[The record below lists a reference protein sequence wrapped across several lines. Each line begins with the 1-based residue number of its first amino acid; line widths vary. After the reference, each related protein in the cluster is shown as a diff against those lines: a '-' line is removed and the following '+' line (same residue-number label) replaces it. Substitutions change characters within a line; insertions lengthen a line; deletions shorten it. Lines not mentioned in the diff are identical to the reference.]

1 MRINGSATWEED
13 EKGNLKTTV
22 KILSS
27 GLSVG
32 PESEI
37 RCAECGVKAQTHRQ
51 QIKKICSTYR
61 DSRARVVALMMAPA
75 RVRGWRATAIGSYNF
90 VEDDAFLT
98 SSFLLVEN
106 SYPRLR
112 SRNHHFE
119 RHLSVSFALRVDA

>member
-37 RCAECGVKAQTHRQ
+37 RCAECGVKDQENLQYLQRF
-51 QIKKICSTYR
+51 
-61 DSRARVVALMMAPA
+61 AREG
-75 RVRGWRATAIGSYNF
+75 RGA
-90 VEDDAFLT
+90 DDGAGA
-98 SSFLLVEN
+98 S
-106 SYPRLR
+106 
-112 SRNHHFE
+112 
-119 RHLSVSFALRVDA
+119 